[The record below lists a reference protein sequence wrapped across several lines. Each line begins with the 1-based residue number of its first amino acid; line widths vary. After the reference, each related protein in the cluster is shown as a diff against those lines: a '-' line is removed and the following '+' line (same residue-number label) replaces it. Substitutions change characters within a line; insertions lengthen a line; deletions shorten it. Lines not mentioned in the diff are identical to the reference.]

1 MKIKIEI
8 LTDLLKKERTKKE
21 KIYLSVSIGWI
32 IFIGFLTWLN
42 GLNDIALIKTFKWDE
57 WFWFGIIPATAPYIF
72 FSIWKKKDI
81 DKNQDSNSIE

>member
-1 MKIKIEI
+1 MKIKIELI
-8 LTDLLKKERTKKE
+8 TDLLKRERTQKE
-21 KIYLSVSIGWI
+21 KIFLSASIGWI
-32 IFIGFLTWLN
+32 IFIGFLTWIN

-81 DKNQDSNSIE
+81 DRNQDSNSN

>member
-1 MKIKIEI
+1 MKIKIELI
-8 LTDLLKKERTKKE
+8 TDLLKRERTQKE
-21 KIYLSVSIGWI
+21 KIFLSASIGWI
-32 IFIGFLTWLN
+32 FFIGFLTWIN

>member
-1 MKIKIEI
+1 MKIKIELI
-8 LTDLLKKERTKKE
+8 TDLLKRERTQKA
-21 KIYLSVSIGWI
+21 KIFLSASIGWI

-72 FSIWKKKDI
+72 FIIWGKKDSI
-81 DKNQDSNSIE
+81 QDQESK

>member
-72 FSIWKKKDI
+72 FIIWGKKD
-81 DKNQDSNSIE
+81 SNF